1 MPPEVLS
8 LLIQVPIV
16 AVFIWYSDRKDKQ
29 FQAFLK
35 EQREEFLGVLQILT
49 NTLNIHDAKTDLAIA
64 RMEERTKR
72 RTTRSSS

>member
-1 MPPEVLS
+1 
-8 LLIQVPIV
+8 V
-16 AVFIWYSDRKDKQ
+16 AVFIWYSDRKDRQ

-35 EQREEFLGVLQILT
+35 EQREEFLAVLQTIT
-49 NTLNIHDAKTDLAIA
+49 STLNLHDAKTDLAIA